1 MKKVRLNK
9 EYGVWFYNKIEER
22 ELEFPVYE
30 FWNENKSEQY
40 SVCKYSQML
49 ECIKEPTKEARE
61 EYIRIY
67 G

>member
-1 MKKVRLNK
+1 MNKVRINEK
-9 EYGVWFYNKIEER
+9 YGVWFYNKIEES
-22 ELEFPVYE
+22 ELEFPIYE
-30 FWNENKSEQY
+30 FWNEDRSEEY

-49 ECIKEPTKEARE
+49 ECIKEPTKELRE